1 MRIFLVPNRKNLLF
15 WSILPPVKAIFNSI
29 VYDLIFAFLPK
40 DFRFQK
46 RWHHSKTKR
55 NMSIKKSLVV
65 SLEKRCHISREKLT
79 FLTFHSIQKGKYE
92 VEEIYVNLFFQLNK
106 ISIFQ
111 FQILRNKKLDRKILK
126 RSSNF
131 SHY

>member
-46 RWHHSKTKR
+46 KDDTIQRPKETCQL
-55 NMSIKKSLVV
+55 KKSLVV
-65 SLEKRCHISREKLT
+65 SLEKRCHISREVDILNIPFHTKGQIWTGKKYVSTFFLSNWTKLAYT
-79 FLTFHSIQKGKYE
+79 FKNMEK
-92 VEEIYVNLFFQLNK
+92 EIETL
-106 ISIFQ
+106 
-111 FQILRNKKLDRKILK
+111 
-126 RSSNF
+126 
-131 SHY
+131 